1 MRKGGPVIR
10 QRRLPPAKANPIPR
24 TGGVIPPTRVSRPK
38 VTAPVSQKL
47 PVKPKP
53 KPRPTPAGRRM
64 SGLARNP
71 RRV

>member
-10 QRRLPPAKANPIPR
+10 QRKLPPTKANPIPR
-24 TGGVIPPTRVSRPK
+24 TGGVIPPTPVSRPK
-38 VTAPVSQKL
+38 VTAPVSPKV

-53 KPRPTPAGRRM
+53 KPILAGRKM